1 MYIADNMFMKKRNR
15 IKLIWM
21 LLMVLLLSGCNDFD
35 AEGYVQA
42 ALDAVFQ
49 GETDALMALKD
60 GSKKRELEQEYEDRI
75 AEFAEGLTI
84 GLEVSE
90 PMQIQFNVLCEN
102 IFRTMRYSVETA
114 EKSSKNVYKVTVE
127 YVPSDVFVKWT
138 EYMAENAEDLNE
150 RAQAGEYQG
159 TEEEI
164 WEQMRLDIA
173 TESLELLDT
182 AMMNAAYGEEKQT
195 VLSVKKGED
204 GEFAMDEAEIADFIA
219 KILYLDEIQD

>member
-21 LLMVLLLSGCNDFD
+21 LLMVFFLSGCNDFD

-49 GETDALMALKD
+49 GETDALMALED

-150 RAQAGEYQG
+150 RAQDGEYQG

>member
-1 MYIADNMFMKKRNR
+1 MYIVDNMFMKKRNK

-21 LLMVLLLSGCNDFD
+21 LLMVLFLSGCNDFD

-49 GETDALMALKD
+49 GETDALMALED
-60 GSKKRELEQEYEDRI
+60 GSKKRELEQEYEERI

>member
-1 MYIADNMFMKKRNR
+1 MYIVDNMFMKKRNR

-21 LLMVLLLSGCNDFD
+21 LLMVLFLSGCNDFD

-49 GETDALMALKD
+49 GETDALMALED
-60 GSKKRELEQEYEDRI
+60 GSKKRELEQEYEERI

-195 VLSVKKGED
+195 VLSVKKRED